1 MCNALATYIRTYIF
15 HRHKMET
22 KNGWELSIPTGLH
35 HRLKDHVMVSRT
47 STRCDSTSGYK
58 AMYLENSVS

>member
-1 MCNALATYIRTYIF
+1 MCVCVMHLLRMYVF

-47 STRCDSTSGYK
+47 STRYDSTSDYK
-58 AMYLENSVS
+58 AVYLENGVS